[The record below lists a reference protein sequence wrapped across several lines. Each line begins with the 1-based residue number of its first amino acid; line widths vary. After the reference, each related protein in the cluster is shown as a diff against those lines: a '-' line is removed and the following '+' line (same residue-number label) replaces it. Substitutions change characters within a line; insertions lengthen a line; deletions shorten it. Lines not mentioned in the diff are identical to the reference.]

1 MKSLS
6 AAHIVRLWELGQGK
20 HPLDQALTCLAFAL
34 PDQPLDTLAS
44 LSLGRRDGYLLTL
57 RELTF
62 GPQLDSVATC
72 PSCQETLEFAL
83 QVGDIRAGDPAVP
96 LVEPVEWKTDDLRLK
111 FRLPNS
117 LDLAATV
124 GLVDVDGVRQRMLE
138 RCVLAVS
145 QGEQALAVAD
155 LPETVLT
162 QVEQAIAAA
171 DPQSDI
177 TLDLACP
184 TCGHNWQV
192 LFDIGE
198 FLWAEITAYAQRL
211 LLDTHQ
217 LACTYGWAEADILA
231 MSNQRRQYYL
241 GLMSHG

>member
-6 AAHIVRLWELGQGK
+6 AAHIVQIWELGQGK

-34 PDQPLDTLAS
+34 PDQPLDSLAN
-44 LSLGRRDGYLLTL
+44 LSIGRRNGYLLTL

-62 GPQLDSVATC
+62 GPTLDSVATC

-83 QVGDIRAGDPAVP
+83 QGGDIRTGDPSVP
-96 LVEPVEWKTDDLRLK
+96 LVEPVACEIDGLRLK

-124 GLVDVDGVRQRMLE
+124 GLKDADGARRRMLE
-138 RCVLAVS
+138 RCVLAAS
-145 QGEQALAVAD
+145 QGEQAIAVTD
-155 LPETVLT
+155 LPDPVLA

-171 DPQSDI
+171 DPQADI
-177 TLDLACP
+177 TLDLTCP
-184 TCGHNWQV
+184 ACGHSWQV
-192 LFDIGE
+192 LFDIGD

-217 LACTYGWAEADILA
+217 LARAYGWAEADILA

-241 GLMSHG
+241 ELVS

>member
-1 MKSLS
+1 MEPLT
-6 AAHIVRLWELGQGK
+6 AAHIVQIWELGQGQ
-20 HPLDQALTCLAFAL
+20 HPLDRALTCLAFAL
-34 PDQPLDTLAS
+34 PDQPLDILAS
-44 LSLGRRDGYLLTL
+44 LSIGRRDGYLLTL

-72 PSCQETLEFAL
+72 PNCQETLELAL
-83 QVGDIRAGDPAVP
+83 KVENIRTGDPSVP
-96 LVEPVEWKTDDLRLK
+96 LVEPVEWEIDELRLK

-124 GLVDVDGVRQRMLE
+124 GLTNADGARQGMLE
-138 RCVLAVS
+138 RCVLAAS
-145 QGEQALAVAD
+145 RGEQAVAVAD
-155 LPETVLT
+155 LPETVLA

-171 DPQSDI
+171 DPQADI
-177 TLDLACP
+177 TLDLSCP
-184 TCGHNWQV
+184 ACGHNWQV

-211 LLDTHQ
+211 LLDIHQ
-217 LACTYGWAEADILA
+217 LARVYGWAEADILA

-241 GLMSHG
+241 ELVS